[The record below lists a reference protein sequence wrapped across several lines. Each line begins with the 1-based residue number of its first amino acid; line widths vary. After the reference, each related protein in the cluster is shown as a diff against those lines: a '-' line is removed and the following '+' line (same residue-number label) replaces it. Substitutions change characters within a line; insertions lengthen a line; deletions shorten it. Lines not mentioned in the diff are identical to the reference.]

1 MIKAFGKGRKALT
14 KFYFTF
20 LYTCSCC
27 KLRLLGKISSF
38 AYPSGPNYTS
48 QGTNL
53 LVWLAPY
60 PEVSFNKITDFF
72 SKPPIVTRLKRG
84 VGEVLN
90 FKRIVVVGWPT
101 PTIHL
106 KMSPYRASYNRF

>member
-1 MIKAFGKGRKALT
+1 MKALNEMKKFRKPSKLFLEKKKTCLMIKAFGKGRKALT

-27 KLRLLGKISSF
+27 KLRLLWKISSF

-60 PEVSFNKITDFF
+60 PEVIFNKITDFF

-90 FKRIVVVGWPT
+90 F
-101 PTIHL
+101 
-106 KMSPYRASYNRF
+106 